1 MHTTEPTTITE
12 LLTQRAGISSSFLHF
27 LDDSGDVTSSFTFLE
42 LTDSAKRI
50 AKALL
55 SSGLQGGGTDIVVTK
70 FDDQRTHI
78 LLFWGCAFGL
88 SIFCLLLTNTC

>member
-1 MHTTEPTTITE
+1 MDATEPTTITE

-42 LTDSAKRI
+42 LTESAKRI

-55 SSGLQGGGTDIVVTK
+55 SSGLQGGGTDVVVTK

-78 LLFWGCAFGL
+78 LLFWGCAFGM
-88 SIFCLLLTNTC
+88 SIFYVIRTNTC